1 MTEEE
6 ITLVR
11 LSSDISEGTTWI
23 RPSVIS
29 GTWSAKKE
37 CLSINPPLNG
47 RMAQRALT
55 RTLLSD
61 LHTWWFKDVP
71 SVYDAPLPKAAM
83 KRWFMQSSETDEK
96 CWYAPPLLTWLMG
109 RKEYGAAVEEASKM
123 TVKEIDS
130 IVESKEDAV
139 AAVVLLDQLPRNM
152 FRGMEAAK
160 VFHLLPL
167 ENKKLM
173 AGV

>member
-1 MTEEE
+1 
-6 ITLVR
+6 
-11 LSSDISEGTTWI
+11 
-23 RPSVIS
+23 
-29 GTWSAKKE
+29 
-37 CLSINPPLNG
+37 
-47 RMAQRALT
+47 MAQRALT

-61 LHTWWFKDVP
+61 LHTWWFKDVLT
-71 SVYDAPLPKAAM
+71 VYDAPLPKAAM
-83 KRWFMQSSETDEK
+83 KRWFMQSSEIDEK
-96 CWYAPPLLTWLMG
+96 CWYVPQILTWLMG

-123 TVKEIDS
+123 TIKDIEG

-160 VFHLLPL
+160 VFYLVPC
-167 ENKKLM
+167 KWMKLM

>member
-1 MTEEE
+1 MT
-6 ITLVR
+6 
-11 LSSDISEGTTWI
+11 
-23 RPSVIS
+23 
-29 GTWSAKKE
+29 
-37 CLSINPPLNG
+37 
-47 RMAQRALT
+47 QRALS

-71 SVYDAPLPKAAM
+71 TVYDAPLPKAAM

-96 CWYAPPLLTWLMG
+96 CWYAPRLLTWLMC

-123 TVKEIDS
+123 TVKEIDN

-152 FRGMEAAK
+152 FRGVEAAK
-160 VFHLLPL
+160 VFHLVLPL
-167 ENKKLM
+167 EEMKLM

>member
-1 MTEEE
+1 MTEGDLSHWSGSATTE
-6 ITLVR
+6 IR
-11 LSSDISEGTTWI
+11 A
-23 RPSVIS
+23 SVIS

-37 CLSINPPLNG
+37 CVSINPPLNG
-47 RMAQRALT
+47 RMTQRALT

-71 SVYDAPLPKAAM
+71 TVYDAPLPKAAM
-83 KRWFMQSSETDEK
+83 KRWFMQSSEIDEK
-96 CWYAPPLLTWLMG
+96 CWYVPQLLTWLMV

-123 TVKEIDS
+123 TMKDIDS

-160 VFHLLPL
+160 VFHLVPPS
-167 ENKKLM
+167 
-173 AGV
+173 G